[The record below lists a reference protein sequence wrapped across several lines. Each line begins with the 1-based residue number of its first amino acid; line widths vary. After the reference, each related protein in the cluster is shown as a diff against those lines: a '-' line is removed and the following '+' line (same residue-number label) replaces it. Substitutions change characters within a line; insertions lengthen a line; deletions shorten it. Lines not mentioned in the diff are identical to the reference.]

1 MFEDFLLD
9 RHHRAVAR
17 DMGPAIASVANIQ
30 TQLRY
35 HDLRPALVTLEGE
48 IVLQLRRAHVVA
60 YHFTD
65 NFSPFRDLHQRF
77 PVSANIIALSSYIRF
92 PCRMPIPVLK
102 TRSMG
107 QGAYRKLAELSSQ
120 RGRDKFAPQEFRHQ
134 RPDQIRQIRLV
145 AVRFRG
151 SKAVVAKMKIVPLER
166 LAIGMKTLHHPL
178 LHRKRAGAIIA
189 AIKHHG
195 WTVAVGTALASG
207 PPHGS
212 VREGLPHTALTSG
225 SCDGQPLVG
234 IRMLSLLAA
243 CRTHHKPCDSH
254 PRLCVRHECAC
265 GAFPLVD
272 LLPSADSAAN
282 A

>member
-1 MFEDFLLD
+1 MRCVLAAMEPPWRYPMRGTF
-9 RHHRAVAR
+9 VACC
-17 DMGPAIASVANIQ
+17 
-30 TQLRY
+30 
-35 HDLRPALVTLEGE
+35 
-48 IVLQLRRAHVVA
+48 AHVGVQSA
-60 YHFTD
+60 EITAQRAKGRICF
-65 NFSPFRDLHQRF
+65 FISSSRLSPYGCFL
-77 PVSANIIALSSYIRF
+77 
-92 PCRMPIPVLK
+92 
-102 TRSMG
+102 
-107 QGAYRKLAELSSQ
+107 
-120 RGRDKFAPQEFRHQ
+120 
-134 RPDQIRQIRLV
+134 
-145 AVRFRG
+145 
-151 SKAVVAKMKIVPLER
+151 
-166 LAIGMKTLHHPL
+166 
-178 LHRKRAGAIIA
+178 
-189 AIKHHG
+189 
-195 WTVAVGTALASG
+195 VAVGTALASG